1 MITALKAIGVAFIL
15 LSLLVIA
22 GATKISGNISREE
35 ELKEWQRKRKGSEHE
50 EAQEMD

>member
-1 MITALKAIGVAFIL
+1 MITALKVIGVAFIL

-35 ELKEWQRKRKGSEHE
+35 ELKEWQRKQKGSDHE
-50 EAQEMD
+50 EAQKMD